1 MAPSQS
7 SRLRTS
13 IAWRHRAI
21 PRRSRRSRAGP
32 QSPCVLAPP
41 FAASRSR
48 RPSAPPWPLN
58 RLSRVAAR
66 RVATLLLALMALFAA
81 VAISGMRVARQPPGY
96 VGVVRNGGPLDN
108 RNIRQILMP
117 GQRLTWIGLFSEAPH
132 EYPSFRALRQ
142 LRITST
148 TPADAVSVPTRD
160 GVQVGIEGV
169 AYFRF
174 VGESDL
180 SLLRRFDLTVGTR
193 RFDGRYAWQDDDG
206 FAAMLDAVVRPVL
219 VNNVRREVGS
229 FPCADLVAS
238 CSLVRRTPD
247 RHDPN
252 ATIETIQ
259 DHINATLEVDLAH
272 TLGAAFFRGFRF
284 RLVGITLPRNVQAAV
299 DTAQAQFAGI
309 SGARAQARQ
318 ARYQAKRNEL
328 LGSSYNASPALA
340 RIDAI
345 RAAPK
350 GATIIIGSGSD
361 PPQVL
366 VGK

>member
-1 MAPSQS
+1 
-7 SRLRTS
+7 
-13 IAWRHRAI
+13 
-21 PRRSRRSRAGP
+21 
-32 QSPCVLAPP
+32 
-41 FAASRSR
+41 
-48 RPSAPPWPLN
+48 
-58 RLSRVAAR
+58 
-66 RVATLLLALMALFAA
+66 LLALMALLAAFA
-81 VAISGMRVARQPPGY
+81 VSGARVARQSPGY

-160 GVQVGIEGV
+160 GVQVGVEGV
-169 AYFRF
+169 AYYRF

-180 SLLRRFDLTVGTR
+180 DLLRRFDLSVGTR
-193 RFDGRYAWQDDDG
+193 RFDGRYPWQDDDG
-206 FAAMLDAVVRPVL
+206 FAAMADAVVRPVL
-219 VNNVRREVGS
+219 VNNLRREVGS
-229 FPCADLVAS
+229 FPCAELVAS
-238 CSLVRRTPD
+238 CTLVRHTRA
-247 RHDPN
+247 RRDPN
-252 ATIETIQ
+252 TTIETIQ
-259 DHINATLEVDLAH
+259 DHINDTLEVDLER
-272 TLGAAFFRGFRF
+272 TLGAAFFKGFRF
-284 RLVGITLPRNVQAAV
+284 RLVGITLPRNVQTAV

-318 ARYQAKRNEL
+318 ARYQAKRNQL
-328 LGSSYNASPALA
+328 LGDSYNASPALA

-350 GATIIIGSGSD
+350 GATVIIGNGAEA
-361 PPQVL
+361 PRLL